1 MINTI
6 NGGKKKII
14 IKERIIVK
22 ILKLNCNEEGI
33 MKTFQIIEEGGIV
46 VFPTDTVYGIGC
58 NPYNVNSVKKIYEI
72 KSRSEIKA
80 LPVLAYSLDIVKQI
94 TSIDKFTEKI
104 IKKYWPGPLTLILK
118 LTDEKLKKSLK
129 LENKIAVRIPDSKCT
144 LKLLEKCGLLV
155 GTSANISGDLSY
167 TDPDECLKNIKNFDV
182 FLNGGTITSKGESTI
197 IEIEND
203 EIKIIREGA
212 LKMED
217 IRI

>member
-1 MINTI
+1 MKVDCDEKGIEKTWQVI
-6 NGGKKKII
+6 KK
-14 IKERIIVK
+14 
-22 ILKLNCNEEGI
+22 
-33 MKTFQIIEEGGIV
+33 GGITI
-46 VFPTDTVYGIGC
+46 FPTDTVYGIGC
-58 NPYNVNSVKKIYEI
+58 NPYNINAVKKIYEI
-72 KSRSEIKA
+72 KSRDKIKS
-80 LPVLAYSLDIVKQI
+80 LPVLAYSLDIVKEI
-94 TSIDKFTEKI
+94 TCIDPFTEKI

-167 TDPDECLKNIKNFDV
+167 TDPDECLKNIKNYDV

-197 IEIEND
+197 IEIQND